1 MANAPTLQ
9 KPAYLAARSGQ
20 VPLLPGFGRQYRCW
34 QRSPEPA
41 ENEPEVC
48 PLVKTLLNQKLPNK
62 SLGSNRFSWF
72 LRWGVLVKVIPGLIS
87 FVPTHHLKA
96 SKGPDIHLAS
106 RLVNSIIVIR
116 RDKVQRSHHGGRPR
130 AGFAGPIYVFL
141 FTYIVYNR
149 D

>member
-1 MANAPTLQ
+1 MKVAVSTYTSAIEWSEQWQTRPLFRNL
-9 KPAYLAARSGQ
+9 LIWLRSGQ
-20 VPLLPGFGRQYRCW
+20 VPLLPGFARQYRCW

-96 SKGPDIHLAS
+96 SRGPDIHLAS

-116 RDKVQRSHHGGRPR
+116 PAANSE
-130 AGFAGPIYVFL
+130 
-141 FTYIVYNR
+141 NS
-149 D
+149 